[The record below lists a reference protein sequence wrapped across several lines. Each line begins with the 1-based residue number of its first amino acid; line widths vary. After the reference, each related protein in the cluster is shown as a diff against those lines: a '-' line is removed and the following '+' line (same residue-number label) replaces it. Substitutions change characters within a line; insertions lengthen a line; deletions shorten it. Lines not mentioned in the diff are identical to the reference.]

1 MVLWQLGAVFGVLS
15 LLSFGGGNAIVPQ
28 MYADTVVQHHWI
40 ASSTFARFF
49 ALGRLAPGPTMNMS
63 ALIGYAAAGFAG
75 AAVAAA
81 ALFVPAGLIVYA
93 LGRMWRRLHGHAWR
107 DRIAA
112 GFAPVVA
119 GLIWAGIPPVASGA
133 ITAPATIAI
142 ALAAAAIVLTTKVN
156 QALVVVGAGLVGF
169 VLFR

>member
-1 MVLWQLGAVFGVLS
+1 MVLWQLASVFGVLS

-28 MYADTVVQHHWI
+28 MYADTVTQHHWVT
-40 ASSTFARFF
+40 AAMFARDF

-63 ALIGYAAAGFAG
+63 ALIGFTAGGFAG
-75 AAVAAA
+75 AAVAAF
-81 ALFVPAGLIVYA
+81 ALFVPAGIIVYV
-93 LGRMWRRLHGHAWR
+93 LGRLWRKLHGNAWR

-133 ITAPATIAI
+133 ITVPATIAI
-142 ALAAAAIVLTTKVN
+142 AVAAAVVTLTTKVN
-156 QALVVVGAGLVGF
+156 QAVVVLGAGVLGL

>member
-28 MYADTVVQHHWI
+28 MYADAVTQHHWI
-40 ASSTFARFF
+40 TSSTFARDF

-63 ALIGYAAAGFAG
+63 ALIGYATAGFAG
-75 AAVAAA
+75 AAVAAI
-81 ALFVPAGLIVYA
+81 ALFVPAGIIVYA
-93 LGRMWRRLHGHAWR
+93 LGRMWRRLHGLAWR

-119 GLIWAGIPPVASGA
+119 GLIWAGIPPVAAGA
-133 ITAPATIAI
+133 INAPATIVI
-142 ALAAAAIVLTTKVN
+142 AVAAAAIVLATKVN
-156 QALVVVGAGLVGF
+156 QALIVVGAGLLGF